1 MKKILDLVVV
11 SNEALNQNYC
21 LLKLTTLDNSPLPE
35 MKPGQFVEIRVD
47 GASKVF
53 LRRPIS
59 INFVD
64 LSSNQLWLLVQ
75 IIGNGT
81 QRMSEMVAG
90 TRINLLLPLGNSFSI
105 PEDNTI
111 QELLLVGGGVGIA
124 PMLYLGQQLASKGY
138 KPNFLLGARSHKDLL
153 QLADFEQYGNVYC
166 TTEDGSYGEKGFVT
180 NHSIWDQINIS
191 KIYTC
196 GPKPMMQA
204 IAKLAHTKDIDCEV
218 SLENT
223 MACGFGVCLCCVED
237 IKERGNVCVCTEGPV
252 FNTKELKW
260 ID

>member
-11 SNEALNQNYC
+11 SNELLNQNYC
-21 LLKLTTLDNSPLPE
+21 LLKLTTPNNTPLPT
-35 MKPGQFVEIRVD
+35 MYPGQFVEIRVD
-47 GASKVF
+47 GSSKVF

-64 LSSNQLWLLVQ
+64 KVKNELWLLIQ
-75 IIGNGT
+75 IVGNGT
-81 QRMSEMVAG
+81 RQMSEYQSGALV
-90 TRINLLLPLGNSFSI
+90 NLLLPLGNSFSI
-105 PEDNTI
+105 PDVNTNK
-111 QELLLVGGGVGIA
+111 ELLLVGGGVGIA
-124 PMLYLGQQLASKGY
+124 PMLYLGQILSEKGY
-138 KPNFLLGARSHKDLL
+138 KPNFLLGARSRKDLL
-153 QLADFEQYGNVYC
+153 QLSNFQEYGNVYC

-180 NHSIWDQINIS
+180 NHSIWNDLDIS

-204 IAKLAHTKDIDCEV
+204 IAKVAYSKNIDCEA

-237 IKERGNVCVCTEGPV
+237 IKEKGNVCVCTEGPV
-252 FNTKELKW
+252 FNTKDLKW

>member
-1 MKKILDLVVV
+1 M
-11 SNEALNQNYC
+11 Y
-21 LLKLTTLDNSPLPE
+21 
-35 MKPGQFVEIRVD
+35 PGQFVEIRVD
-47 GASKVF
+47 GATDVF

-59 INFVD
+59 VNFVD
-64 LSSNQLWLLVQ
+64 KSKNELWLLIQ
-75 IIGNGT
+75 IIGKGT
-81 QRMSEMVAG
+81 QRMSEYTKG
-90 TRINLLLPLGNSFSI
+90 TPVNLLLPLGNSFSI
-105 PEDNTI
+105 PEPSDNN
-111 QELLLVGGGVGIA
+111 ELLLVGGGVGIA
-124 PMLYLGQQLASKGY
+124 PMLYLGKHLSEKGF
-138 KPNFLLGARSHKDLL
+138 KPNFLLGARSQKDLL
-153 QLADFEQYGNVYC
+153 QLSDFELYGNVYT
-166 TTEDGSYGEKGFVT
+166 TTEDGSHGEKGFVT
-180 NHSIWDQINIS
+180 NHSIWNTLNIN

-204 IAKLAHTKDIDCEV
+204 IAKIAHNRAIDCEA